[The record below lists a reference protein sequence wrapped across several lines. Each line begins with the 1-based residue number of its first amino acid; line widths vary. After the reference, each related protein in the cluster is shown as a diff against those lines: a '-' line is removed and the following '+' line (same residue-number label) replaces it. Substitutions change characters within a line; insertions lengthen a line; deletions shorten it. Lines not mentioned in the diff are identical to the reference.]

1 MTLSEMWPDPRLA
14 ITAVQGGYLLQAE
27 HPTIG
32 DILVE
37 SSAALNAVVA
47 RASELIKAGYRTEIW
62 SPAAISIEAA
72 VQRAHT
78 IRGQFEVASM
88 GEAVSKIA

>member
-32 DILVE
+32 DIIVE
-37 SSAALNAVVA
+37 SSAALNAAVA

-62 SPAAISIEAA
+62 SPASVEK
-72 VQRAHT
+72 H
-78 IRGQFEVASM
+78 
-88 GEAVSKIA
+88 

>member
-32 DILVE
+32 DIIVE
-37 SSAALNAVVA
+37 SSAALNAAVA
-47 RASELIKAGYRTEIW
+47 RASELMKAGYRTEIW
-62 SPAAISIEAA
+62 SL
-72 VQRAHT
+72 
-78 IRGQFEVASM
+78 ASV
-88 GEAVSKIA
+88 EKH